1 MASNIVQMNT
11 RIPKGLKEKI
21 EQRVKEKEGTSLNT
35 VVTELLVKGL
45 AIDQQN
51 LEGIP
56 MEVLIAELIS
66 RSNGMLITFSEPHK
80 NLG

>member
-66 RSNGMLITFSEPHK
+66 RSNGMLITFSEFSV
-80 NLG
+80 LTR